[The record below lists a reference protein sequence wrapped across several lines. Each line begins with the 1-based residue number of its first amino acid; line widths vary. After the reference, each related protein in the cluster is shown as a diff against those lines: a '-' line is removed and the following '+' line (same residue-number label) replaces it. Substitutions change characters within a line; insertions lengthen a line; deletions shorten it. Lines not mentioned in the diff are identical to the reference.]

1 MTIKHSILRGIS
13 SILAAITIITL
24 TAGYASAE
32 PPPYLLSLTPSEL
45 VIMNEIAD
53 LTHEPRLPTGTASV
67 AVTSSGQVTPFDTN
81 GVPIPLSPSRGV
93 LEASWKYTKCVAA
106 VGAAFIP
113 IGKAYKAIKGL
124 GGVVKAA
131 KLLLRAGNK
140 EDFKRVAGNLALDIL
155 GVAAIQAN
163 CF

>member
-1 MTIKHSILRGIS
+1 
-13 SILAAITIITL
+13 
-24 TAGYASAE
+24 
-32 PPPYLLSLTPSEL
+32 
-45 VIMNEIAD
+45 MNEIAD

-113 IGKAYKAIKGL
+113 IGKAYKEIKGL

>member
-32 PPPYLLSLTPSEL
+32 PPPYLLSLAPSEL

-67 AVTSSGQVTPFDTN
+67 AITSSGQVTPFDTN

>member
-32 PPPYLLSLTPSEL
+32 PPPYLLSLAPSEL

-67 AVTSSGQVTPFDTN
+67 AITSSGQVIPFDTN